1 LPSSLTRVL
10 PFACRSSR
18 RLPVS
23 VWGTDDVLHRVTAFS
38 CPRRSPTLCPCELGI
53 TAINRLPPQSS
64 QRLGYTTGLGGAPHL
79 GTGILT
85 GCPSPTLLSLGLG
98 PTNPTRTDLAS
109 EPLDVRRTRFSHV
122 FRYSCQ
128 HSHSQPLQRPF
139 QDPFAATGTLPYLD
153 TQVSNPASV
162 AALAPLHSPRTRV
175 RPVSCYALFQ
185 GWLLLSQPP
194 GCLDTH
200 TSFPTQA
207 ALQDLSRGSG
217 LFPSRRRNS
226 SPAVRLPRSAGGIRS
241 LVGFGKRV
249 AP

>member
-1 LPSSLTRVL
+1 MPSSLTRVL

-23 VWGTDDVLHRVTAFS
+23 VWGTVELLHHVPAFS
-38 CPRRSPTLCPCELGI
+38 CPRRSPTLCSCELGI
-53 TAINRLPPQSS
+53 TVSLRLPPQSA
-64 QRLGYTTGLGGAPHL
+64 QRLGYPTGLEDAPHL
-79 GTGILT
+79 GTGLLT

-109 EPLDVRRTRFSHV
+109 EPLDIRRTRFSHV
-122 FRYSCQ
+122 CRYSCQ

-139 QDPFAATGTLPYLD
+139 QDAFAATGTLPYLD
-153 TQVSNPASV
+153 GCPSNPASV

-194 GCLDTH
+194 GCLGLL
-200 TSFPTQA
+200 TSFPT
-207 ALQDLSRGSG
+207 
-217 LFPSRRRNS
+217 
-226 SPAVRLPRSAGGIRS
+226 
-241 LVGFGKRV
+241 
-249 AP
+249 